1 MEKMYGENGMNKIII
16 GNKDNNIKYCFR
28 ETCFGIVKKND
39 KFYITSKDGDY
50 SLIGGGLEDGES
62 HLECLKR
69 EFMEEAGLKIV
80 SMKELCIID
89 CYWYTRS
96 KVNMNSL
103 SNIYIVEV
111 SDDGNEPLEKNSEL
125 VKCTKE
131 ELLER
136 IVLPYQKEAIKE
148 YFK

>member
-62 HLECLKR
+62 HLEWDARHCSDHRCQTQSRCTGPDHHFLSSSGPLSLYS
-69 EFMEEAGLKIV
+69 AV
-80 SMKELCIID
+80 SRPII
-89 CYWYTRS
+89 C
-96 KVNMNSL
+96 
-103 SNIYIVEV
+103 
-111 SDDGNEPLEKNSEL
+111 
-125 VKCTKE
+125 
-131 ELLER
+131 
-136 IVLPYQKEAIKE
+136 
-148 YFK
+148 

>member
-69 EFMEEAGLKIV
+69 EFMEEAGLTIV

-96 KVNMNSL
+96 NVNMNSL

-111 SDDGNEPLEKNSEL
+111 SDDEYEPLEKNSEL

-131 ELLER
+131 ELLEH